1 MVISDDSG
9 IRAHF
14 TNRTQDLTPASLG
27 DAFRVLFV
35 PFSGDPGI
43 SRDCASVLSE
53 IESVRLKRMAINGQ
67 RAEFAQR
74 RAFRRFC
81 AATALGS
88 GKPLGEIA
96 FHETDKGRPFLS
108 DRPELWF
115 SFSSC
120 RFGMIG
126 AWSFTHGVGVDIE
139 DQTREQEALSL
150 ARQYFTTDEAAAL
163 ETQSQSA
170 RLPLFYRLWSLKEA
184 ALKSIGEGLPFG
196 LHTFELDSHS
206 GLRFVNIPAGYGKAE
221 QFRAHEIPV
230 GKTSAALVT
239 RSRIGSFRGRNDEN
253 WDQSIR
259 RSGCHLR

>member
-1 MVISDDSG
+1 M
-9 IRAHF
+9 R
-14 TNRTQDLTPASLG
+14 DLTPASLG
-27 DAFRVLFV
+27 ETVRVLFA
-35 PFSGDPGI
+35 PFSASQRI
-43 SRDCASVLSE
+43 SRDCASVFSE
-53 IESVRLKRMAINGQ
+53 SESARLKRMSINGQ
-67 RAEFAQR
+67 QAEFAQR

-126 AWSFTHGVGVDIE
+126 AWSFTHGVGVDME

-230 GKTSAALVT
+230 GMTRAALVT
-239 RSRIGSFRGRNDEN
+239 RSRIEVFRDRNDAAS
-253 WDQSIR
+253 DQSAR
-259 RSGCHLR
+259 RSGCHSR